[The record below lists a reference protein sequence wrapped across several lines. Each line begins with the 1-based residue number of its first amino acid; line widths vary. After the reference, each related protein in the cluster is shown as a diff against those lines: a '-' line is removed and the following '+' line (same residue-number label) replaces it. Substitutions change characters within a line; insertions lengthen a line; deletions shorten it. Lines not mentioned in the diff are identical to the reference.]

1 MPTFISP
8 KNIQMKKIKLILALF
23 SLSFLAACI
32 DIEELIDINADGSGN
47 YSMTMDMGK
56 LLEFANTMKEGKES
70 KKTPEK
76 ADTTIYFKNTG
87 EAFAKLT
94 EEEKQ
99 VFKDGYCKVNMDEAA
114 GKMKIVMYCPFKNM
128 NDLVVVKKEL
138 AGMMKKL
145 DLMDKAG
152 GKSKGAGE
160 LSKLDDEDGE
170 DGIESKL
177 NPSSKQFTFS
187 ASPGKLSYIINDKS
201 KLKDMAAND
210 SIMQMMQ
217 QASMLMGDMTT
228 TTIIK
233 LPAPAKTVTNAKAQ
247 LSADK
252 KTVTIKSIITD
263 LMEKPE
269 EGEYSIEY

>member
-1 MPTFISP
+1 
-8 KNIQMKKIKLILALF
+8 MKKIKCILALF

-32 DIEELIDINADGSGN
+32 DIEELIDINADGSGQ

-56 LLEFANTMKEGKES
+56 LLEFANTMKGEKEP
-70 KKTPEK
+70 KKAPEK
-76 ADTTIYFKNTG
+76 IDTTIYFKNTG
-87 EAFAKLT
+87 EVFAKLT
-94 EEEKQ
+94 DEEKRI
-99 VFKDGYCKVNMDEAA
+99 FKEGYCKTSMDEAA
-114 GKMKIVMYCPFKNM
+114 GKMKMVMYCPFKNM
-128 NDLVVVKKEL
+128 ADLAVVKKDL

-145 DLMDKAG
+145 ELMDKATENKG
-152 GKSKGAGE
+152 GGQ
-160 LSKLDDEDGE
+160 LSKMENEEGDMD
-170 DGIESKL
+170 IESKL
-177 NPSSKQFTFS
+177 NPSSKQFTFT
-187 ASPGKLSYIINDKS
+187 ASPGKLSYSINDKS

-233 LPAPAKTVTNAKAQ
+233 LPAPAKTVSNAKAQ

-252 KTVTIKSIITD
+252 KTVTIRSIITD

>member
-1 MPTFISP
+1 
-8 KNIQMKKIKLILALF
+8 MKKIKLILALF
-23 SLSFLAACI
+23 SLSFLTACI
-32 DIEELIDINADGSGN
+32 DIEELIDINADGSGT

-76 ADTTIYFKNTG
+76 VDTTIYFKNTG
-87 EAFAKLT
+87 EPFAKLT
-94 EEEKQ
+94 EEEKR
-99 VFKDGYCKVNMDEAA
+99 VFKDGYCKTSMDEAA
-114 GKMKIVMYCPFKNM
+114 GKMTIVMYCPFKSM
-128 NDLVVVKKEL
+128 NDLAVVKKDL
-138 AGMMKKL
+138 GGMMKKL
-145 DLMDKAG
+145 ELMDKATENKG
-152 GKSKGAGE
+152 GGE
-160 LSKLDDEDGE
+160 LSKMNNEEGDID
-170 DGIESKL
+170 IESKL

-187 ASPGKLSYIINDKS
+187 ATPGKLSYTINDKS
-201 KLKDMAAND
+201 KIKEMAAND